1 MLFLHIEKKINYK
14 KLHIEIKHIIGL
26 THMLFLHI
34 EIKHI
39 IEITHMLFLHIEI
52 INNYNF

>member
-14 KLHIEIKHIIGL
+14 NLHIEK
-26 THMLFLHI
+26 
-34 EIKHI
+34 KHI
-39 IEITHMLFLHIEI
+39 IEITYAKKLHIEKKSIIEITYVKKLHIEI

>member
-14 KLHIEIKHIIGL
+14 NLHIEK
-26 THMLFLHI
+26 
-34 EIKHI
+34 KHI
-39 IEITHMLFLHIEI
+39 IEITYAKKLHIEI